1 MPLND
6 GIGNEAAVLAGSA
19 EWLDNPIWSALTTE
33 HAHLALG
40 GDGAR
45 RYPEEIGPL
54 SGMPEQSDA
63 GYAALQAVV
72 GPGGTVALFLRE
84 APRVPA
90 GWTLVRGGTLH
101 QMIADQPALVPSVA
115 PADAELRRLT
125 GDDAAAMVELATL
138 TEPGPFRL
146 RTLELGTFY
155 GIVQAGR
162 LLAMAG
168 KRLHVPGYVEV
179 SGVCTHPEARGR
191 GYARML
197 MSCVMEEIVRMGK
210 TPFLHSFAD
219 NHGAIRVYES
229 LGFTLRQ
236 QFELAVVKREG

>member
-1 MPLND
+1 LMPTTP
-6 GIGNEAAVLAGSA
+6 A
-19 EWLDNPIWSALTTE
+19 EWLDNPIWSALTTD

-63 GYAALQAVV
+63 GYAALRALV
-72 GPGGTVALFLRE
+72 GPGGVVALFLRE

-90 GWTLVRGGTLH
+90 GWTLVRSGTIQ
-101 QMIADQPALVPSVA
+101 QMIANRPAFVPRVA
-115 PADAELRRLT
+115 PVGAELRKLT
-125 GDDAAAMVELATL
+125 ADDAAAMVELAKL

-219 NHGAIRVYES
+219 NHGAIRVYAS

-236 QFELAVVKREG
+236 QFELAVVRREG

>member
-1 MPLND
+1 
-6 GIGNEAAVLAGSA
+6 
-19 EWLDNPIWSALTTE
+19 
-33 HAHLALG
+33 
-40 GDGAR
+40 
-45 RYPEEIGPL
+45 
-54 SGMPEQSDA
+54 
-63 GYAALQAVV
+63 
-72 GPGGTVALFLRE
+72 VALFLRE

-90 GWTLVRGGTLH
+90 GWTLVRSGTIQ
-101 QMIADQPALVPSVA
+101 QMIANRPAFVPRVA
-115 PADAELRRLT
+115 PAGAELRKLT
-125 GDDAAAMVELATL
+125 ADDAAAMVELAKL

-162 LLAMAG
+162 VLAMAG

-197 MSCVMEEIVRMGK
+197 MSCVMEEIVRAGK

-236 QFELAVVKREG
+236 QFELAVVRRED